1 MPRKKKDALYLRN
14 GSVIYG
20 KLLEISDN
28 QYKIQSSDG
37 SLFIYPISDVEKFIK
52 EVPFISGRK
61 SEGFG
66 IALEAGFLIDLRS
79 HIISCTI
86 QL

>member
-1 MPRKKKDALYLRN
+1 MKKLSILAMILTIMSLPLAAQKKKDALYLRN

-52 EVPFISGRK
+52 AITDIGFFWLVMNEVPY
-61 SEGFG
+61 E
-66 IALEAGFLIDLRS
+66 
-79 HIISCTI
+79 
-86 QL
+86 